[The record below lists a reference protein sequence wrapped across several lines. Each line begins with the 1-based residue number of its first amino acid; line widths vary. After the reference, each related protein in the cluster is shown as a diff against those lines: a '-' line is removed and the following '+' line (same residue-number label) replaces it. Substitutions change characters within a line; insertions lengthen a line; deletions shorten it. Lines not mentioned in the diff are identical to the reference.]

1 VCDAAFGHHCAVAP
15 PAETAVAEPVGAE
28 LRAPF
33 LRISTRA
40 LAFVVVGTEMLA
52 LAIFGVVHARTL
64 IPRED
69 EVLALFV
76 GRSHLGSALHQVVG
90 ERGGAPL
97 HFMTAWLVVHLG
109 GHLVALRIVSTAFT
123 TGSLALIA
131 LLGTRLARDMR
142 VGVVAATLA
151 APSWLV
157 LFSSDFARMYAEF
170 LFFGTLAPVM
180 LLRALDSRRTRDWAF
195 WWLASLGVLAAHPYG
210 AFVLA
215 AGIAAVFASAPRD
228 RRTWLVCAVPVVLA
242 LPFWIGDLVL
252 RSRFD
257 VGVGGGG
264 ESLGSLHA
272 ISRFLL
278 TSFRDAVSWH
288 GPSFWLACVLAPVG
302 CVVVLR
308 RTTTPERILVATSF
322 ALPIVALLGASADS
336 QVSPETR
343 HLIFLLPYV
352 DVFLAA
358 ALIRVTAP
366 ARVVA
371 PFLVVALVGVIVAG
385 QIHSAKLRTNDLFVT
400 ESGYRHDA
408 RIAAGDWLGARATP
422 RTLLMGYEPLFYEAW
437 RQHDGFST
445 SVVARADSA
454 VAAKQLGRYCGGF
467 TQAAFVFDRENGYKD
482 DLAEGQFARLQRR
495 LSAAGYEAKRFDD
508 FLVVLASVPSK
519 TPKEYVRVSAPLLQI
534 AKDAAVHNGDL
545 ELKTLTGAA
554 PLLHDGC

>member
-1 VCDAAFGHHCAVAP
+1 VAP
-15 PAETAVAEPVGAE
+15 PPDSAAAVEPVAD
-28 LRAPF
+28 LP
-33 LRISTRA
+33 A
-40 LAFVVVGTEMLA
+40 LGLARRLSARTLARVVVGTEMLA
-52 LAIFGVVHARTL
+52 LALFGTVHTQTL

-97 HFMTAWLVVHLG
+97 HFVTAWIVVHLG

-123 TGSLALIA
+123 TGSLALIG
-131 LLGTRLARDMR
+131 LLGARLARDAR

-180 LLRALDSRRTRDWAF
+180 LLRALDSRRTRDWVF

-215 AGIAAVFASAPRD
+215 AGIAAVLASGPRD
-228 RRTWLVCAVPVVLA
+228 RRNWVVCAVPIVLA

-288 GPSFWLACVLAPVG
+288 GPAFWLACVLVPLGAVL
-302 CVVVLR
+302 VLR
-308 RTTTPERILVATSF
+308 RTATPERVLVATSF
-322 ALPIVALLGASADS
+322 ALPIVALLGARADS

-358 ALIRVTAP
+358 ALLRIAAP
-366 ARVVA
+366 ARVAA
-371 PFLVVALVGVIVAG
+371 PFVVVALLGVIVAG
-385 QIHSAKLRTNDLFVT
+385 QVHSAKVRTNDLFVA
-400 ESGYRHDA
+400 ESGYRHAA
-408 RIAAGDWLGARATP
+408 RVAAGKWLAVRATP
-422 RTLLMGYEPLFYEAW
+422 NAVLMGYEPLFYEAW
-437 RQHDGFST
+437 RQQDGFST
-445 SVVARADSA
+445 WVVARADSA
-454 VAAKQLGRYCGGF
+454 VAAKQLGRYCGRF
-467 TQAAFVFDRENGYKD
+467 TEAAFVFDRENGYKD
-482 DLAEGQFARLQRR
+482 DLSEGQFARLQHS
-495 LSAAGYEAKRFDD
+495 LTAAGYEAKRFED
-508 FLVVLASVPSK
+508 FLVVLATVPSR

-534 AKDAAVHNGDL
+534 AKDATVHNGDL
-545 ELKTLTGAA
+545 ELKTLQGTA

>member
-1 VCDAAFGHHCAVAP
+1 VRHASIGHHCAVAP
-15 PAETAVAEPVGAE
+15 PAETAVAEPVATE
-28 LRAPF
+28 LSAPR
-33 LRISTRA
+33 LRVSTRA
-40 LAFVVVGTEMLA
+40 LALVVVGTEMLA
-52 LAIFGVVHARTL
+52 LALFGFVHAWTL

-76 GRSHLGSALHQVVG
+76 GRSELGSALHQVIG
-90 ERGGAPL
+90 ERGGAPM
-97 HFMTAWLVVHLG
+97 HFVTAWIVVHLG

-131 LLGTRLARDMR
+131 LLGTRLARDVR
-142 VGVVAATLA
+142 AGVVAATLV

-170 LFFGTLAPVM
+170 LFFGTLAPVL
-180 LLRALDSRRTRDWAF
+180 LLRALDHRRTRDWVF

-210 AFVLA
+210 AFVLG
-215 AGIAAVFASAPRD
+215 AGIAAVLASGPRD
-228 RRTWLVCAVPVVLA
+228 RRNWLVCAVPVVLA

-302 CVVVLR
+302 AVLVLR
-308 RTTTPERILVATSF
+308 RTGNPERVLVATSF
-322 ALPIVALLGASADS
+322 ALPIVALLGARADS

-352 DVFLAA
+352 GVFLAA
-358 ALIRVTAP
+358 ALIRLAAP
-366 ARVVA
+366 ARRAA
-371 PFLVVALVGVIVAG
+371 PFLVVAVAGVIVAG
-385 QIHSAKLRTNDLFVT
+385 QLHSAKLRTNDLFVS
-400 ESGYRHDA
+400 ESAYRHDA

-422 RTLLMGYEPLFYEAW
+422 NALLMGYEPLFYEAW
-437 RQHDGFST
+437 RQHSGFST
-445 SVVARADSA
+445 WVVARADSH
-454 VAAKQLGRYCGGF
+454 VAAKQLGRYCGRF
-467 TQAAFVFDRENGYKD
+467 TEAAFVFDRENGYKD
-482 DLAEGQFARLQRR
+482 DLSEGQFAVLQRR
-495 LSAAGYEAKRFDD
+495 LAAAGYAAKRFDD
-508 FLVVLASVPSK
+508 FLVVLAEVPSK
-519 TPKEYVRVSAPLLQI
+519 TPREYIKVSAPLLQI
-534 AKDAAVHNGDL
+534 AKTAAVHNGDL
-545 ELKTLTGAA
+545 ELKTLQGAA
-554 PLLHDGC
+554 PLLHGGC